1 MSTPPPDVPSPPPA
15 PEAPEPDAVPEPEP
29 APAPPVPPAA
39 TSGAGTPLV
48 LLHAFPLDGRMWAPQ
63 VEALAGTYQV
73 IVPDL
78 RGFGA
83 ARDQA
88 VEDAGMDLLADDL
101 LRLLDE
107 RGLDRVVLGGL
118 SLGGYVALA
127 FLRHH
132 PDRVSGLVLL
142 DTKATADG
150 DQARA
155 DRLKMAERVLA
166 EGNDFV
172 PEVMLPKLLGETTR
186 EHRPEVV
193 SRVAALIRE
202 QTPQAIAGAQRGMAA
217 RAATTD
223 VLASVKVP
231 TLVVTGEEDAVTGP
245 EVGRDL
251 AAGIPGARF
260 LLVEEA
266 GHLVNLEQPEIV
278 NEALLDFLAPL
289 WI

>member
-1 MSTPPPDVPSPPPA
+1 MSNPV
-15 PEAPEPDAVPEPEP
+15 PEPDAEPPDPPDPPE
-29 APAPPVPPAA
+29 PPVPPAA

-63 VEALAGTYQV
+63 VEALAGSYQV

-88 VEDAGMDLLADDL
+88 VSEAGMDLLADDVA
-101 LRLLDE
+101 RLLDD

-127 FLRHH
+127 FLRRHA
-132 PDRVSGLVLL
+132 DRVSGLVLL

-150 DQARA
+150 DQARK
-155 DRLKMAERVLA
+155 DRLAMVERVLA
-166 EGNDFV
+166 EGSGFV
-172 PEVMLPKLLGETTR
+172 AEAMLPKLLGETSR

-193 SRVAALIRE
+193 EKVGTLIRE
-202 QTPQAIAGAQRGMAA
+202 QAPEAIVGAQRGMAA
-217 RAATTD
+217 RSDTTD
-223 VLASVKVP
+223 LLASIAVP
-231 TLVVTGEEDAVTGP
+231 ALVVTGEEDTVTAP
-245 EVGRDL
+245 EAGRDL

-289 WI
+289 WV